1 MKNLLKMDIFQAL
14 EGLRSLLI
22 MVNVILVIATTI
34 AAVIYLKKYK

>member
-1 MKNLLKMDIFQAL
+1 MDIFQAL